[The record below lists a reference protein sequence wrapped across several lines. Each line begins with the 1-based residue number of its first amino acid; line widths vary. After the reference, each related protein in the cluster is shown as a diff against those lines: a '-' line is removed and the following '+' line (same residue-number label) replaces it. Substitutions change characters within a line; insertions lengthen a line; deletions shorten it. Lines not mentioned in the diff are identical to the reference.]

1 MQTLEIIGTLIGLV
15 YLWLEYRASIWLW
28 AAGIVMPAVYVF
40 VYYDAGFYAD
50 MGINVYYLLAD
61 GFGWLMWLRRRSRPE
76 ATGLAEGAAPSDGAA
91 VSEAAPLPEGA
102 VLSAENAPAKNSTQ
116 TAARTRTITGER
128 TIAPMPRGRW
138 LPLGAITALAFGVI
152 LWVLLRFTDSNVPY
166 GDSFTTAL
174 SIAGLWMLAQKYVE
188 QWLVWIVVDAVC
200 AGLYFYKGLYPT
212 AGLYA
217 LYTVIAVFGYFEW
230 RRLMARQRT

>member
-50 MGINVYYLLAD
+50 MGINVYYLLAG

-116 TAARTRTITGER
+116 TAARARTITGER
-128 TIAPMPRGRW
+128 TIASMPRGRW

-200 AGLYFYKGLYPT
+200 AGLY
-212 AGLYA
+212 A